1 MGILLQAFTLGAIG
15 GVIPGAIL
23 TLLLV
28 SVLQGGMRAGIIA
41 FLWAMISEV
50 TVAGALLILAT
61 QLPLDDVAFM
71 VIAGVGGAVL
81 LYVAWQVLQLRAISI
96 GGGGMLFTPAKIL
109 TLTATNAPLYI
120 FWTTICFPLIWELAR
135 TWGLA
140 LAAPLYFMFFEIG
153 WGITTFGMMLLF
165 VFSRKTLTNERIMG
179 KVFVGIALILA
190 AFAVKMLI
198 TSVVFLL

>member
-1 MGILLQAFTLGAIG
+1 MEVLFQAFVLGAIG
-15 GVIPGAIL
+15 GVVPGAIL

-28 SVLQGGMRAGIIA
+28 SVIEGGMRAGVVV
-41 FLWAMISEV
+41 FLWALLSEV
-50 TVAGALLILAT
+50 IVAGALLVVAA
-61 QLPLDDVAFM
+61 QLPLDDRVFM
-71 VIAGVGGAVL
+71 VIAGVGGVVL
-81 LYVAWQVLQLRAISI
+81 LYFAWQVLQLRTISI
-96 GGGGMLFTPAKIL
+96 GGGGMLFTPAKIF
-109 TLTATNAPLYI
+109 TLTATNAPLYV

-190 AFAVKMLI
+190 AFAVKMFI
-198 TSVVFLL
+198 TAGMFFL